1 MEIVRAGVIGIGNM
15 GSAHA
20 LKIFQKQ
27 VEGMQLT
34 AVCDVRKERLAWAA
48 EAFQERVHI
57 FTDYRELLNSG
68 LVDAVIIATPHLL
81 HPVIAQAAMEK
92 KLHVLTEKP
101 AGVETAEV
109 RKMNEAAQKSGV
121 VFGIMYNQRTNPLYR
136 ALKEDI
142 ASGKLGEIKRFV
154 WIINNWY
161 RTQAYYDSGTWRATW
176 NGEGGGA
183 LLNQCPHQLDLWQWI
198 TGMPVKVRAVCR
210 EGQYHQIQ
218 VEDDAMI
225 YVEYANGA
233 NGCFITSTGEYPGT
247 NRLEISGTRGK
258 AVIEDGK
265 LKRYLLEC
273 DEREICFQS
282 EKAMPTEEVVYSE
295 LVQTEP
301 ESGHLG
307 ILQNFTDAILK
318 GTPLLAPGL
327 EGINGLLIS
336 NAAYLSSWTD
346 EWVTIPFD
354 EQKFS
359 DLLAKKRS
367 QETEQQRKKKQQ
379 ETVEKEKNQVNTNEG
394 GYEPRW
400 SVRW

>member
-1 MEIVRAGVIGIGNM
+1 M
-15 GSAHA
+15 
-20 LKIFQKQ
+20 
-27 VEGMQLT
+27 
-34 AVCDVRKERLAWAA
+34 
-48 EAFQERVHI
+48 
-57 FTDYRELLNSG
+57 
-68 LVDAVIIATPHLL
+68 
-81 HPVIAQAAMEK
+81 
-92 KLHVLTEKP
+92 
-101 AGVETAEV
+101 
-109 RKMNEAAQKSGV
+109 
-121 VFGIMYNQRTNPLYR
+121 
-136 ALKEDI
+136 
-142 ASGKLGEIKRFV
+142 
-154 WIINNWY
+154 
-161 RTQAYYDSGTWRATW
+161 
-176 NGEGGGA
+176 
-183 LLNQCPHQLDLWQWI
+183 
-198 TGMPVKVRAVCR
+198 
-210 EGQYHQIQ
+210 
-218 VEDDAMI
+218 
-225 YVEYANGA
+225 
-233 NGCFITSTGEYPGT
+233 
-247 NRLEISGTRGK
+247 
-258 AVIEDGK
+258 
-265 LKRYLLEC
+265 
-273 DEREICFQS
+273 
-282 EKAMPTEEVVYSE
+282 YSE